1 MAELRIPSATY
12 RVQFSL
18 KFRLPDALELV
29 PYLNELG
36 ISELYASP
44 SFKARKGSSHG
55 YDVADAQRV
64 NSELG
69 TEEEFDELVLKL
81 KSYSMGLLLD
91 IVPNHMSATHENA
104 WWMDV
109 LENGLSS
116 EFADF
121 FDIDWHPAATKAA
134 FLQENK
140 VLLPVLGDLY
150 GNVLEN
156 LELVLK
162 LEEKGFRIRYFERQ
176 FPLDPKSC
184 RPLVEQVLEALQG
197 ASEADAEILARVAGI
212 LEEIDWMPSGSSLS
226 PEDKS
231 LRRTSARKIKEDLW
245 QLYVSNTEA
254 HKAVD
259 EVMRRWN
266 GTKEE
271 PQSFDHLDH
280 LLSVQ
285 SYRLA
290 HWKIGSEEI
299 NYRRFFDINDL
310 VGLRVE
316 DPHVF
321 EERHRRIFSM
331 VRSGKVTGLR
341 IDHID
346 GLYDPLGYLQQL
358 QQGVALG
365 ESRPGDENIYV
376 VVEKILGERES
387 LPEDW
392 PVAGTTGYDFVN
404 AVNAIFID
412 PEGLSNLE
420 SVYARFTRKVVP
432 FADASYAGNKLVISQ
447 LFAGDIQSLTRNL
460 AGLAAQDRQARD
472 LPLHELVQLLIEVTA
487 CLPVYRTYM
496 RAGIISPRDRVFIE
510 RALQLARERT
520 PARNISDAALAFL
533 RQVLFLEPPPY
544 AESQR
549 EAYLRFAMRWQQFTG
564 PIMAKGLEDTASY
577 VHNSL
582 ISLNEVGEDPLRE
595 SLPLEVEAFHL
606 FNQERQET
614 WPHTLNATSTHDTK
628 RGEDVRARINVLSE
642 LPARWEAALIRWSRW
657 NQSRK
662 KTIGDHVTP
671 APAEEVL
678 LYQTLLGAW
687 PLLEE
692 QVPEFKERVKEFMVK
707 AAREAKV
714 FTNWIEPNPGHEAAL
729 QDFVEAV
736 FRADVK
742 NRFWADLTHFQKEV
756 VFYGALNSL
765 SQVLLKICSPG
776 VPDFYQGEE
785 LWDFN
790 LVDPD
795 NRRPI
800 DFPSRARLLDELKA
814 AEQRDS
820 AALVADLVEH
830 WQDGRIKLYLT
841 WKAARFRREYKKLF
855 EEGSYVPLPAT
866 GRVASNIC
874 AFARRVQKQWV
885 VSVAP
890 RFFTR
895 LVDPGQ
901 PPLGSDV
908 WGSSAL
914 SLPRGAPLTW
924 RNVLTGQL
932 VNAKSAAGHQSRLSL
947 ATLFK
952 TFPVALLYA
961 NSEDSASAASNS
973 TSPAGPPAETLM
985 RLS

>member
-1 MAELRIPSATY
+1 MTELRIPSATY
-12 RVQFSL
+12 RIQFSL
-18 KFRLPDALELV
+18 KFRLPDALDLV

-55 YDVADAQRV
+55 YDVADVQRV

-91 IVPNHMSATHENA
+91 IVPNHMAATHENA

-116 EFADF
+116 EFANF
-121 FDIDWHPAATKAA
+121 FDIDWHPAPTKAA

-156 LELVLK
+156 QQLVLK

-176 FPLDPKSC
+176 FPIDPKSC
-184 RPLVEQVLEALQG
+184 RSLIEQILKVLQG
-197 ASEADAEILARVAGI
+197 ASETDAEILTSVAGI
-212 LEEIDWMPSGSSLS
+212 LGEIDRMPSGASLS
-226 PEDKS
+226 PEDKR
-231 LRRTSARKIKEDLW
+231 LRRTSARKINEDLW
-245 QLYVSNTEA
+245 QGYVSNAGA
-254 HKAVD
+254 HQAVD
-259 EVMRRWN
+259 EVIRHWN
-266 GTKEE
+266 GTKGES
-271 PQSFDHLDH
+271 QSFDHLDH

-365 ESRPGDENIYV
+365 ESQPGDRNIYV

-404 AVNAIFID
+404 AVNATFID

-420 SVYARFTRKVVP
+420 SAYARFTKNTMP
-432 FADASYAGNKLVISQ
+432 FAGASYAGNKLVISQ
-447 LFAGDIQSLTRNL
+447 LFAGEIQSLTRAL

-472 LPLHELVQLLIEVTA
+472 LPLHELVHLLVEVTA

-496 RAGIISPRDRVFIE
+496 RAGTISPRDRVFVE
-510 RALQLARERT
+510 RALQRARERT
-520 PARNISDAALAFL
+520 PAGNISDAALVFL
-533 RQVLFLEPPPY
+533 RQVLLLEPPAF
-544 AESQR
+544 AENRR
-549 EAYLRFAMRWQQFTG
+549 EAYLRFAMRWQQLTG
-564 PIMAKGLEDTASY
+564 PVMAKGLEDTASY

-606 FNQERQET
+606 FNQERQEA

-642 LPARWEAALIRWSRW
+642 FSARWEAALIRWSRW

-662 KTIGDHVTP
+662 KTIGDHL
-671 APAEEVL
+671 APSSSEEVL

-687 PLLEE
+687 PLQNE
-692 QVPEFKERVKEFMVK
+692 QFTEFKERIKEFMIK

-714 FTNWIEPNPGHEAAL
+714 FTNWIEPNPSHEAAL
-729 QDFVEAV
+729 QDFVETV
-736 FRADVK
+736 LRADGR
-742 NRFWADLTHFQKEV
+742 NRFVEDLTRFQKDV
-756 VFYGALNSL
+756 AFYGALSSL

-795 NRRPI
+795 NRRPV
-800 DFPSRARLLDELKA
+800 DFVTRVALLDELKA
-814 AEQRDS
+814 AEQRDAS
-820 AALVADLVEH
+820 ALLADLVEH

-855 EEGSYVPLPAT
+855 EEGSYVPLLTT
-866 GRVASNIC
+866 GRIASTIC
-874 AFARRVQKQWV
+874 AFARRVQKEWV

-890 RFFTR
+890 RFFTH

-901 PPLGSDV
+901 PPFGRDV

-914 SLPRGAPLTW
+914 PLPRGAPLIW
-924 RNVLTGQL
+924 KNVLTGG
-932 VNAKSAAGHQSRLSL
+932 VVKAKGAAGQQNRLSL
-947 ATLFK
+947 ASVFES
-952 TFPVALLYA
+952 FPVALLHA
-961 NSEDSASAASNS
+961 NSKGSPLAAQSS
-973 TSPAGPPAETLM
+973 DT
-985 RLS
+985 